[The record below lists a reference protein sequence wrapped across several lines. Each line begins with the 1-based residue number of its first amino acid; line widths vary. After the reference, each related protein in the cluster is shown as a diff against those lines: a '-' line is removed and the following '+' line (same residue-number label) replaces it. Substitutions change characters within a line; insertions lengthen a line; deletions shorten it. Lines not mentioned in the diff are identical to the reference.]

1 MRQSQRNNLIA
12 SGISTIDELAKA
24 SKNQI
29 INKIDEKIIYE
40 LEEIWNFIDNETSFK
55 PHIDVTD
62 FPGFNYHKGLV
73 FSAHSADLGF
83 SIANGGNY
91 FSQTASGSTRSAIG
105 FDQDIIA
112 MTKLKVK
119 K

>member
-1 MRQSQRNNLIA
+1 MKKI
-12 SGISTIDELAKA
+12 
-24 SKNQI
+24 
-29 INKIDEKIIYE
+29 KIDEKIINE

-83 SIANGGNY
+83 SIANGGKLF
-91 FSQTASGSTRSAIG
+91 FSNGIR
-105 FDQDIIA
+105 FN
-112 MTKLKVK
+112 
-119 K
+119 